1 MEIDL
6 GAKEEVSERR
16 ERNFVKR
23 CIDSVSTEV
32 FAIFVKER
40 SWRVVAIL
48 GVICGMILVA
58 HLTVNLGIG
67 RGVPDV
73 PSVTAVLVSPYLG
86 GD

>member
-6 GAKEEVSERR
+6 EAKEEVSERR

-32 FAIFVKER
+32 FAIFDKER
-40 SWRVVAIL
+40 CWRVVAIL

-67 RGVPDV
+67 RGVLDV
-73 PSVTAVLVSPYLG
+73 PAVLVSLYLG

>member
-1 MEIDL
+1 M
-6 GAKEEVSERR
+6 
-16 ERNFVKR
+16 
-23 CIDSVSTEV
+23 
-32 FAIFVKER
+32 
-40 SWRVVAIL
+40 AIL

-73 PSVTAVLVSPYLG
+73 TAVLVSLHLG